1 MLGESLT
8 NAYESSR
15 RENYSRLLSV
25 SETGGKY
32 KNTENAEDKLPA
44 LQKADHQN

>member
-1 MLGESLT
+1 MLGESLM

-15 RENYSRLLSV
+15 KENYCRLLSV

-32 KNTENAEDKLPA
+32 KNTKNAEDKVPA

>member
-1 MLGESLT
+1 MHGERLM

-15 RENYSRLLSV
+15 REDYSRLLSV

-32 KNTENAEDKLPA
+32 KNTENAEDRVPA